1 MKEGLIYLGEKKLYK
16 NGGSSKS
23 ILIPKTVDKE
33 LEKLGLKMDTVKLFL
48 DMENKEII
56 LKILI

>member
-1 MKEGLIYLGEKKLYK
+1 MNKNLVYLGEKKLYK

-33 LEKLGLKMDTVKLFL
+33 LEGLGIKVEKVKLYL
-48 DMENKEII
+48 DIEKKQII
-56 LKILI
+56 LQI

>member
-1 MKEGLIYLGEKKLYK
+1 MKENLVYLGEKKLYK

-33 LEKLGLKMDTVKLFL
+33 LESLGIKVEKVKLYL
-48 DMENKEII
+48 DIEKMQII
-56 LKILI
+56 LQI

>member
-1 MKEGLIYLGEKKLYK
+1 MSNNIIYLGEKKLYK

-33 LEKLGLKMDTVKLFL
+33 FEGAGIKVEKVKLYL
-48 DMENKEII
+48 DVEKKQII
-56 LKILI
+56 LQF

>member
-1 MKEGLIYLGEKKLYK
+1 MKGNLVYLGEKKLYK

-33 LEKLGLKMDTVKLFL
+33 LEGLGIKVEKVKLYL
-48 DMENKEII
+48 DIEKKQII
-56 LKILI
+56 LQI